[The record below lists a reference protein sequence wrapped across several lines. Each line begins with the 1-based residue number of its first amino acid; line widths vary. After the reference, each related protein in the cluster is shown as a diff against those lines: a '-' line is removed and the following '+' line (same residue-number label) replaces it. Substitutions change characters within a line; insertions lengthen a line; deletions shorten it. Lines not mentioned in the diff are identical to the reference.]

1 MTPITAALV
10 EEARRL
16 APQLDEIVY
25 KAHRAGGG
33 GD

>member
-16 APQLDEIVY
+16 APQLDDIAAKEPRR
-25 KAHRAGGG
+25 KRA
-33 GD
+33 